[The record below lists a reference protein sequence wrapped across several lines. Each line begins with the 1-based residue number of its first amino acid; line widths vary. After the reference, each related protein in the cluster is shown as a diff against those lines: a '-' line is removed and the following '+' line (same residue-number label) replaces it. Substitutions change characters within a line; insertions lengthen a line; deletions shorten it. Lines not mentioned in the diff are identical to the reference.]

1 MSQPR
6 PRYVVDRAAYS
17 LTLFDDEFEKKD
29 RTYPVGEKLRN
40 AFRCS
45 SAKIKAVV
53 FGLLPV
59 LSWLP
64 KYKIKD
70 YIVPDLLGGLSG
82 GSIQVPQ
89 GMAFALLANLPAV
102 NGLYS
107 SFFPLLTYFFLGGV
121 HQMVPGTFAV
131 ISILVGNICLQLAP
145 ESKFQV
151 FNNATNESYVDTAAM
166 EAERLHVSATLACLT
181 AVIQMGLGFVQFG
194 FVAIYL
200 SESFIRGFMT
210 AAGLQILI
218 SVLKYIFGLTVPSYT
233 GPGSIVFT
241 FIDIC
246 KNLPHTNIASL
257 IFALISGA
265 FLVLVKELN
274 ARHMHK
280 IRFPIPAEMI
290 VVRPCPE
297 LGCWG
302 VRLARGVPTSPHPI
316 PCTGQEW
323 KDMIGTAF
331 SLAIVGYVINLAMG
345 RTLANK
351 HGYNVDS
358 NQEMIALGC
367 SNFFG
372 SFFKIHVICCAL
384 SVTLAVDGAGG
395 KSQVAS
401 LCVSLVVMIT
411 MLVLG
416 TYLYPLPKSVLGAL
430 IAVNLKNSLKQL
442 TDPYYLW
449 RKSKLDCCIWVV
461 SFLSSFFLSLPYGV
475 AVGVAFSVL
484 VVIFQTQHFYKL
496 SSVSLSQAQD
506 IQGIKI
512 VTYCSP
518 LYFAN
523 SEIFRRKVIAKTGM
537 DPQKVLLAKQKYLK
551 KQKKRRMRP
560 TQQRKSLF
568 MKTKTVS
575 LQELQQDFENGP
587 PTDPNN
593 NQTPANGASVSYITF
608 SPDSSSAAQSEPPA
622 SAEAPDEPSDTLAS
636 VPPFVTFHT
645 LILDMSGVSFVDL
658 MGIKALA
665 KLSSTYGKIGVKV
678 FLVNIHAQVYNDIS
692 HGGVFED
699 GSLECNHVFPSIHD
713 AVLFAQANARDV
725 TPRRNFQ
732 GAPGDPELSLYDSEE
747 DIPGYWD
754 LEQEMFG
761 SMFHTETLTALEPL
775 SSRGCYPYR
784 SESLGSPVFTR
795 QALATAGKPP
805 DRSTPPTSAQSL
817 AAEGHLDFQL
827 LQVSQKQK
835 EKYNCA
841 GLLCKLQKVS
851 QGPHGSVSD
860 GVRRSR

>member
-29 RTYPVGEKLRN
+29 RTYPLGEKLRN

-45 SAKIKAVV
+45 SAKIKTAV
-53 FGLLPV
+53 FGLFPV

-70 YIVPDLLGGLSG
+70 YIVPDLLGGISG

-89 GMAFALLANLPAV
+89 
-102 NGLYS
+102 
-107 SFFPLLTYFFLGGV
+107 
-121 HQMVPGTFAV
+121 GTFAV

-145 ESKFQV
+145 ESKFRV
-151 FNNATNESYVDTAAM
+151 FNNATNESHVDTVAM

-218 SVLKYIFGLTVPSYT
+218 SVLKYIFGLTIPSYT

-257 IFALISGA
+257 LFALISSV

-274 ARHMHK
+274 ARFMHK
-280 IRFPIPAEMI
+280 IRFPIPTEMI
-290 VVRPCPE
+290 VVVVATAISG
-297 LGCWG
+297 GCKMPKKYHMQIVG
-302 VRLARGVPTSPHPI
+302 EIQRGFPTPVLPVVS
-316 PCTGQEW
+316 QW

-331 SLAIVGYVINLAMG
+331 SLAIVGYVINLAVG
-345 RTLANK
+345 RTLASK
-351 HGYNVDS
+351 HGYDVDS

-395 KSQVAS
+395 KSQMSS

-411 MLVLG
+411 MLALG
-416 TYLYPLPKSVLGAL
+416 SYLYPLPKAVLGAL

-442 TDPYYLW
+442 ADPYYLW
-449 RKSKLDCCIWVV
+449 RKSKLDCCVWVV
-461 SFLSSFFLSLPYGV
+461 SFLSAFFLSLPYGV
-475 AVGVAFSVL
+475 AVGVGFSTL
-484 VVIFQTQHFYKL
+484 VVIFQTQFRNGYTL
-496 SSVSLSQAQD
+496 AQVMD
-506 IQGIKI
+506 TDIYVNPKTYNRAQEIQGIKI
-512 VTYCSP
+512 ITYCSP

-523 SEIFRRKVIAKTGM
+523 SEIFRQKVTAKTGV

-551 KQKKRRMRP
+551 RQEKGRRLP
-560 TQQRKSLF
+560 IQQRKSLF
-568 MKTKTVS
+568 MKNKTVS
-575 LQELQQDFENGP
+575 LQELQQDFENGS

-608 SPDSSSAAQSEPPA
+608 SPDSSTAASCEPPA
-622 SAEAPDEPSDTLAS
+622 SAEPSDILAS

-645 LILDMSGVSFVDL
+645 LIFDMSGVSFVDL

-665 KLSSTYGKIGVKV
+665 KLSSTYGRIGVKV
-678 FLVNIHAQVYNDIS
+678 FLVNIHAQVYNDIN
-692 HGGVFED
+692 HGGIFED
-699 GSLECNHVFPSIHD
+699 GCLERNHVFPSIHD
-713 AVLFAQANARDV
+713 AVLFAQAKAREV
-725 TPRRNFQ
+725 APARNFQ
-732 GAPGDPELSLYDSEE
+732 GAPVDPELSSYDSEE
-747 DIPGYWD
+747 DSPSCWD

-761 SMFHTETLTALEPL
+761 SMFHTETLTAL
-775 SSRGCYPYR
+775 
-784 SESLGSPVFTR
+784 
-795 QALATAGKPP
+795 
-805 DRSTPPTSAQSL
+805 
-817 AAEGHLDFQL
+817 
-827 LQVSQKQK
+827 
-835 EKYNCA
+835 
-841 GLLCKLQKVS
+841 
-851 QGPHGSVSD
+851 
-860 GVRRSR
+860 

>member
-1 MSQPR
+1 MNQPR

-17 LTLFDDEFEKKD
+17 LTLLDDEFEKKD

-45 SAKIKAVV
+45 SSKVKAVV
-53 FGLLPV
+53 LGLLPV

-70 YIVPDLLGGLSG
+70 YIIPDLLGGLSG
-82 GSIQVPQ
+82 GCIQVPQ

-145 ESKFQV
+145 ESKFRV
-151 FNNATNESYVDTAAM
+151 FDNATNKSYVDTAAM

-181 AVIQMGLGFVQFG
+181 AIIQMGLGFMQFG

-257 IFALISGA
+257 VFALVSGV
-265 FLVLVKELN
+265 FLMLVKELN
-274 ARHMHK
+274 ARYMHK
-280 IRFPIPAEMI
+280 IRFPIPTEMI
-290 VVRPCPE
+290 VVVVATAISGSYKMPKKYHMQIVGE
-297 LGCWG
+297 IQHGF
-302 VRLARGVPTSPHPI
+302 PTPVSPVVS
-316 PCTGQEW
+316 QW
-323 KDMIGTAF
+323 KDMMGTAF

-345 RTLANK
+345 RTLASK
-351 HGYNVDS
+351 HGYDVDS

-416 TYLYPLPKSVLGAL
+416 SYLYPLPKAVLGAL

-442 TDPYYLW
+442 ADPYFLW
-449 RKSKLDCCIWVV
+449 KKNKLDCCVWVV

-484 VVIFQTQHFYKL
+484 VVVFQTQFRNGSAL
-496 SSVSLSQAQD
+496 AQVMDTD
-506 IQGIKI
+506 IYVNPKTYSRIQEIEGVKI
-512 VTYCSP
+512 ITYCSP

-523 SEIFRRKVIAKTGM
+523 SEIFRQKIIAKTGM
-537 DPQKVLLAKQKYLK
+537 DPQKVLLAKQKYLR
-551 KQKKRRMRP
+551 KQEKRRTMP

-575 LQELQQDFENGP
+575 LQELQQDFENAP

-593 NQTPANGASVSYITF
+593 NQTPTIGTTISYITF
-608 SPDSSSAAQSEPPA
+608 SPDDASAAAPCELPASSQPPSEPN
-622 SAEAPDEPSDTLAS
+622 DTLAS

-665 KLSSTYGKIGVKV
+665 KLSSTYRKIGVKV

-692 HGGVFED
+692 YGGIFED
-699 GSLECNHVFPSIHD
+699 GCVERNHVFPTIHD
-713 AVLFAQANARDV
+713 AVLFAQANTRDV
-725 TPRRNFQ
+725 APANSFQ
-732 GAPGDPELSLYDSEE
+732 GAPGNTELSLYDSEE
-747 DIPGYWD
+747 DSPSYWD
-754 LEQEMFG
+754 LEHEMFG
-761 SMFHTETLTALEPL
+761 SMFQAETLTAL
-775 SSRGCYPYR
+775 
-784 SESLGSPVFTR
+784 
-795 QALATAGKPP
+795 
-805 DRSTPPTSAQSL
+805 
-817 AAEGHLDFQL
+817 
-827 LQVSQKQK
+827 
-835 EKYNCA
+835 
-841 GLLCKLQKVS
+841 
-851 QGPHGSVSD
+851 
-860 GVRRSR
+860 

>member
-17 LTLFDDEFEKKD
+17 LSLFDDEFEKKD

-40 AFRCS
+40 TFRCS
-45 SAKIKAVV
+45 STKFKAIVL
-53 FGLLPV
+53 GLLPV

-70 YIVPDLLGGLSG
+70 YIIPDLLGGLSG
-82 GSIQVPQ
+82 GCIQVPQ

-107 SFFPLLTYFFLGGV
+107 SFFPLLTYFFLGGI

-145 ESKFQV
+145 ESKFQI

-166 EAERLHVSATLACLT
+166 ETERLHVSATLACLT
-181 AVIQMGLGFVQFG
+181 AVIQMTLGFVQFG

-218 SVLKYIFGLTVPSYT
+218 SVLKYIFGLTIPSYT

-246 KNLPHTNIASL
+246 KNLSHTNIASL
-257 IFALISGA
+257 IFALVSGV

-274 ARHMHK
+274 ARYMHK
-280 IRFPIPAEMI
+280 IHFPIPTEMI
-290 VVRPCPE
+290 VVVVATAISGSCKMPKKYHMQIVGEIQP
-297 LGCWG
+297 GF
-302 VRLARGVPTSPHPI
+302 PTPVAPVVS
-316 PCTGQEW
+316 QW
-323 KDMIGTAF
+323 KDMLGTAF

-345 RTLANK
+345 RTLASK
-351 HGYNVDS
+351 HGYDVDS

-416 TYLYPLPKSVLGAL
+416 SYLYPLPKAVLGAL

-449 RKSKLDCCIWVV
+449 RKSKLDCCVWVV

-475 AVGVAFSVL
+475 AVGVAFSIL
-484 VVIFQTQHFYKL
+484 VVVFQTQFRNGSTL
-496 SSVSLSQAQD
+496 AQVMDMD
-506 IQGIKI
+506 IYVNPKIYNRVQEIEGVKI

-523 SEIFRRKVIAKTGM
+523 SEIFRQKVIAKTGI
-537 DPQKVLLAKQKYLK
+537 DPQKVLLAKQKYLQ
-551 KQKKRRMRP
+551 KQEKRTAMP

-575 LQELQQDFENGP
+575 LQELQQDFESAP
-587 PTDPNN
+587 STDPNN
-593 NQTPANGASVSYITF
+593 NRAPAADGTISYITF
-608 SPDSSSAAQSEPPA
+608 NPNASVAAPCELPTSAQSPRE
-622 SAEAPDEPSDTLAS
+622 SSDTLAS

-665 KLSSTYGKIGVKV
+665 KLSSTYGKIGVQI

-699 GSLECNHVFPSIHD
+699 GCVQRNHVFPTIHD
-713 AVLFAQANARDV
+713 AVLFAQANTREA
-725 TPRRNFQ
+725 PALNFQ
-732 GAPGDPELSLYDSEE
+732 GAPGNTEFLYDSEE
-747 DIPGYWD
+747 DHSTYWD

-761 SMFHTETLTALEPL
+761 TMFHTETLTAL
-775 SSRGCYPYR
+775 
-784 SESLGSPVFTR
+784 
-795 QALATAGKPP
+795 
-805 DRSTPPTSAQSL
+805 
-817 AAEGHLDFQL
+817 
-827 LQVSQKQK
+827 
-835 EKYNCA
+835 
-841 GLLCKLQKVS
+841 
-851 QGPHGSVSD
+851 
-860 GVRRSR
+860 

>member
-1 MSQPR
+1 M
-6 PRYVVDRAAYS
+6 
-17 LTLFDDEFEKKD
+17 
-29 RTYPVGEKLRN
+29 YP
-40 AFRCS
+40 
-45 SAKIKAVV
+45 
-53 FGLLPV
+53 
-59 LSWLP
+59 
-64 KYKIKD
+64 
-70 YIVPDLLGGLSG
+70 
-82 GSIQVPQ
+82 

-145 ESKFQV
+145 ESNFRV
-151 FNNATNESYVDTAAM
+151 FNNATNESYIDTAAM

-181 AVIQMGLGFVQFG
+181 AVIQIGLGIVQFG

-233 GPGSIVFT
+233 GPGSIVLT

-257 IFALISGA
+257 VFALISGI

-274 ARHMHK
+274 ARYMHK
-280 IRFPIPAEMI
+280 IRFPIPTEMI
-290 VVRPCPE
+290 VVVVATAISGSYKMPQKYHMQIVGE
-297 LGCWG
+297 IQ
-302 VRLARGVPTSPHPI
+302 RGFPTPVSPMVW
-316 PCTGQEW
+316 QW
-323 KDMIGTAF
+323 KDMVGTAF

-345 RTLANK
+345 RTLASR
-351 HGYNVDS
+351 HGYDVDS

-401 LCVSLVVMIT
+401 LCVSLVVMVT

-416 TYLYPLPKSVLGAL
+416 SYLYPLPKAVLGAL

-442 TDPYYLW
+442 ADPYYLW
-449 RKSKLDCCIWVV
+449 RKSKLDCCVWVV

-484 VVIFQTQHFYKL
+484 VVVFQTQFRNGYAL
-496 SSVSLSQAQD
+496 AQVMDTD
-506 IQGIKI
+506 IYVNPKTYSRAQEMEGIKI

-523 SEIFRRKVIAKTGM
+523 SEIFRQKVVAKTGM
-537 DPQKVLLAKQKYLK
+537 DPQKVLLAKQKCLR
-551 KQKKRRMRP
+551 KQEKRGAIPMQR
-560 TQQRKSLF
+560 RKSLF

-575 LQELQQDFENGP
+575 LQELQQDFESP
-587 PTDPNN
+587 SPTDPNN
-593 NQTPANGASVSYITF
+593 NQTPANGASISYITF
-608 SPDSSSAAQSEPPA
+608 SPDASSATPCEPPA
-622 SAEAPDEPSDTLAS
+622 SAESPREPSDTLAS
-636 VPPFVTFHT
+636 VPPFITFHT
-645 LILDMSGVSFVDL
+645 LILDLSGVSFVDL
-658 MGIKALA
+658 MGIKTLA
-665 KLSSTYGKIGVKV
+665 KLSSTYKKIGVQV
-678 FLVNIHAQVYNDIS
+678 FLANIHAQVYNDIS

-699 GSLECNHVFPSIHD
+699 GCVEHNHVFPSIHD
-713 AVLFAQANARDV
+713 AVLFAQANAREAA
-725 TPRRNFQ
+725 PGHSFQ
-732 GAPGDPELSLYDSEE
+732 GAPGDTELSYDSEE
-747 DIPGYWD
+747 DSPSYWD

-761 SMFHTETLTALEPL
+761 SMFHAETLTAL
-775 SSRGCYPYR
+775 
-784 SESLGSPVFTR
+784 
-795 QALATAGKPP
+795 
-805 DRSTPPTSAQSL
+805 
-817 AAEGHLDFQL
+817 
-827 LQVSQKQK
+827 
-835 EKYNCA
+835 
-841 GLLCKLQKVS
+841 
-851 QGPHGSVSD
+851 
-860 GVRRSR
+860 

>member
-29 RTYPVGEKLRN
+29 RTYPLGEKLRN

-45 SAKIKAVV
+45 AAKIKAAV

-107 SFFPLLTYFFLGGV
+107 SFFPLLTYFFLGGI

-145 ESKFQV
+145 ESKFWV
-151 FNNATNESYVDTAAM
+151 FNNATNKSYVDTAAM

-181 AVIQMGLGFVQFG
+181 AIIQMGLGFVQFG

-200 SESFIRGFMT
+200 SESFVRGFMT

-218 SVLKYIFGLTVPSYT
+218 SVLKYIFGLTIPSYT
-233 GPGSIVFT
+233 GPGAIVFT

-257 IFALISGA
+257 IFALISGV

-274 ARHMHK
+274 ARYMHK
-280 IRFPIPAEMI
+280 IRFPIPTEMI
-290 VVRPCPE
+290 VVVVATAISG
-297 LGCWG
+297 GCKMPKKYHMQIVG
-302 VRLARGVPTSPHPI
+302 QIQQGFPTPVSPVVS
-316 PCTGQEW
+316 QW
-323 KDMIGTAF
+323 KDMMGTAF
-331 SLAIVGYVINLAMG
+331 SLAIVGYVINLAVG
-345 RTLANK
+345 RTLASK
-351 HGYNVDS
+351 HGYDVDS

-416 TYLYPLPKSVLGAL
+416 SYLYPLPKSVLGAL

-442 TDPYYLW
+442 ADPYYLW
-449 RKSKLDCCIWVV
+449 KKNKLDCCVWMV

-475 AVGVAFSVL
+475 AVGVAFSAL
-484 VVIFQTQHFYKL
+484 VVVFQTQFRNGYAL
-496 SSVSLSQAQD
+496 AQVMDTD
-506 IQGIKI
+506 IYVNPKTYNRVQEVEGVKI

-523 SEIFRRKVIAKTGM
+523 SEIFRQKVIAKTGV
-537 DPQKVLLAKQKYLK
+537 DPQKVLLAKQKYLR
-551 KQKKRRMRP
+551 KQEKGRMMP

-575 LQELQQDFENGP
+575 LQELQQDFENTT

-593 NQTPANGASVSYITF
+593 NQTSANGASVSYITF
-608 SPDSSSAAQSEPPA
+608 SPDSSPAAPCEPSA
-622 SAEAPDEPSDTLAS
+622 SAETPSEPSDMLAS

-645 LILDMSGVSFVDL
+645 IILDMSGVSFVDL
-658 MGIKALA
+658 MGIKALG

-699 GSLECNHVFPSIHD
+699 GCLERSHVFPSIHD
-713 AVLFAQANARDV
+713 AVLFAQATAREVAPGRD
-725 TPRRNFQ
+725 FQ
-732 GAPGDPELSLYDSEE
+732 GASVDPELSLYDSEE
-747 DIPGYWD
+747 DSPSYWD

-761 SMFHTETLTALEPL
+761 SMFHAETLTAL
-775 SSRGCYPYR
+775 
-784 SESLGSPVFTR
+784 
-795 QALATAGKPP
+795 
-805 DRSTPPTSAQSL
+805 
-817 AAEGHLDFQL
+817 
-827 LQVSQKQK
+827 
-835 EKYNCA
+835 
-841 GLLCKLQKVS
+841 
-851 QGPHGSVSD
+851 
-860 GVRRSR
+860 

>member
-1 MSQPR
+1 MELTGARVKSSTKPTRAQAEEKASARAEKPAPGAQKRGKNCGGSSPTRGFYLAWPPKAEGSVNLELVNAPDMSQPR

-29 RTYPVGEKLRN
+29 RTYPLGEKLRN

-45 SAKIKAVV
+45 PAKIKTTL
-53 FGLLPV
+53 FGLFPV

-70 YIVPDLLGGLSG
+70 YLVPDLLGGLSG

-107 SFFPLLTYFFLGGV
+107 SFFPLLTYFFLGGIR
-121 HQMVPGTFAV
+121 QMVPGTFAV
-131 ISILVGNICLQLAP
+131 ISMLVGNICLQLAP
-145 ESKFQV
+145 ESKFRV
-151 FNNATNESYVDTAAM
+151 FNYTTNESYVDTAAM

-181 AVIQMGLGFVQFG
+181 AIIQMGLGFVQFG

-218 SVLKYIFGLTVPSYT
+218 SVLKYIFGLTIPPYT
-233 GPGSIVFT
+233 GPGAIVLT

-246 KNLPHTNIASL
+246 KNLPHTNVASL
-257 IFALISGA
+257 IFALISGV

-274 ARHMHK
+274 ARYRHK
-280 IRFPIPAEMI
+280 IHFPIPTELI
-290 VVRPCPE
+290 VVVVATAISG
-297 LGCWG
+297 GCKMPSKYQMQIVG
-302 VRLARGVPTSPHPI
+302 EIQQGFPTPVSPAVS
-316 PCTGQEW
+316 QW

-331 SLAIVGYVINLAMG
+331 SVAIVGYVINLAVG
-345 RTLANK
+345 RTLASR
-351 HGYNVDS
+351 HGYDVDS

-395 KSQVAS
+395 KSQISS

-416 TYLYPLPKSVLGAL
+416 TYLYPLPK
-430 IAVNLKNSLKQL
+430 
-442 TDPYYLW
+442 
-449 RKSKLDCCIWVV
+449 CIWVV
-461 SFLSSFFLSLPYGV
+461 SFLSAFFLSLPYGV

-484 VVIFQTQHFYKL
+484 VVVFQTQFRNGYAL
-496 SSVSLSQAQD
+496 AQITDTD
-506 IQGIKI
+506 IYVNPKTYIKAQEVQGVKI

-523 SEIFRRKVIAKTGM
+523 SEIFRQKVIAKTGV
-537 DPQKVLLAKQKYLK
+537 DPQKVLLAKQKYLR
-551 KQKKRRMRP
+551 KQEKGKIMP
-560 TQQRKSLF
+560 KQQRKSLF

-575 LQELQQDFENGP
+575 LQELQQDFENP
-587 PTDPNN
+587 SPTDPNN

-608 SPDSSSAAQSEPPA
+608 SPDSATAASCEPPA
-622 SAEAPDEPSDTLAS
+622 PAETPTEPSDMLAS

-665 KLSSTYGKIGVKV
+665 KLSATFGKIGVKV
-678 FLVNIHAQVYNDIS
+678 FLVNVHAQVYNDIS

-699 GSLECNHVFPSIHD
+699 GCLERNHVFPSIHD
-713 AVLFAQANARDV
+713 AVLFAQAKTSNVAPGHD
-725 TPRRNFQ
+725 FQ
-732 GAPGDPELSLYDSEE
+732 GPPVDPELSLYDSK
-747 DIPGYWD
+747 DDVPSYWD

-761 SMFHTETLTALEPL
+761 SMFHAETLTAL
-775 SSRGCYPYR
+775 
-784 SESLGSPVFTR
+784 
-795 QALATAGKPP
+795 
-805 DRSTPPTSAQSL
+805 
-817 AAEGHLDFQL
+817 
-827 LQVSQKQK
+827 
-835 EKYNCA
+835 
-841 GLLCKLQKVS
+841 
-851 QGPHGSVSD
+851 
-860 GVRRSR
+860 

>member
-17 LTLFDDEFEKKD
+17 LTLFDEEFEKKD
-29 RTYPVGEKLRN
+29 RTYPVGAKLRH

-45 SAKIKAVV
+45 STKIKTVV

-64 KYKIKD
+64 KYKIKE
-70 YIVPDLLGGLSG
+70 YLLPDLLGGLSG
-82 GSIQVPQ
+82 GCIQVPQ

-107 SFFPLLTYFFLGGV
+107 SFFPLLTYFFLGSI

-151 FNNATNESYVDTAAM
+151 FNNATNKSYVDTAAM
-166 EAERLHVSATLACLT
+166 ETERLHVSATLACLT
-181 AVIQMGLGFVQFG
+181 AIIQMGLGFMQFG

-200 SESFIRGFMT
+200 SESFVRGFMT

-218 SVLKYIFGLTVPSYT
+218 SVLKYIFGLTVPSYS
-233 GPGSIVFT
+233 GPGSIVLT

-257 IFALISGA
+257 VFALISG
-265 FLVLVKELN
+265 LVLVVVKELN
-274 ARHMHK
+274 ARYMNK
-280 IRFPIPAEMI
+280 IRFPIPTEVI
-290 VVRPCPE
+290 VVVVATAISGSCKMPQKYHMQIV
-297 LGCWG
+297 GQIQ
-302 VRLARGVPTSPHPI
+302 RGFPTPVSPVVS
-316 PCTGQEW
+316 QW

-345 RTLANK
+345 RTLAGK

-384 SVTLAVDGAGG
+384 SVTLAVDAAGG
-395 KSQVAS
+395 RSQVAS

-416 TYLYPLPKSVLGAL
+416 TYLYPLPKAVLGAL

-442 TDPYYLW
+442 ADPYYLW
-449 RKSKLDCCIWVV
+449 RKSKLDCCVWVV

-475 AVGVAFSVL
+475 AVGVAFSIL
-484 VVIFQTQHFYKL
+484 VVVFQTQFRNGYALARVMDTDIYVNPKTY
-496 SSVSLSQAQD
+496 SRVQD
-506 IQGIKI
+506 TEGIKI

-523 SEIFRRKVIAKTGM
+523 SEIFRQKVIAKTGM
-537 DPQKVLLAKQKYLK
+537 DPQKVLLAKQKHLR
-551 KQKKRRMRP
+551 KQEKRMMP

-575 LQELQQDFENGP
+575 LQELQQDFENTT

-593 NQTPANGASVSYITF
+593 NQTLANGAGISYITF
-608 SPDSSSAAQSEPPA
+608 SPDTSAAPCEPPR
-622 SAEAPDEPSDTLAS
+622 EPTDTLAS

-645 LILDMSGVSFVDL
+645 LVLDMSGVSFVDL

-699 GSLECNHVFPSIHD
+699 GCVQRDHIFPSIHD
-713 AVLFAQANARDV
+713 AVLFAQENAREAV
-725 TPRRNFQ
+725 PGQ
-732 GAPGDPELSLYDSEE
+732 SSQEAPGDTELSLCDSEE
-747 DIPGYWD
+747 HSPGYWD

-761 SMFHTETLTALEPL
+761 SMFHTETLTAL
-775 SSRGCYPYR
+775 
-784 SESLGSPVFTR
+784 
-795 QALATAGKPP
+795 
-805 DRSTPPTSAQSL
+805 
-817 AAEGHLDFQL
+817 
-827 LQVSQKQK
+827 
-835 EKYNCA
+835 
-841 GLLCKLQKVS
+841 
-851 QGPHGSVSD
+851 
-860 GVRRSR
+860 

>member
-17 LTLFDDEFEKKD
+17 LTLFDDEFEKKA
-29 RTYPVGEKLRN
+29 RTHSLGEKLRN
-40 AFRCS
+40 AFRFP
-45 SAKIKAVV
+45 SAKIKTMV
-53 FGLLPV
+53 FGALPV

-64 KYKIKD
+64 KYKVKD
-70 YIVPDLLGGLSG
+70 YIIPDLLGGLSG

-107 SFFPLLTYFFLGGV
+107 SFFPLLTYFFLGGI

-131 ISILVGNICLQLAP
+131 VSILVGNICLQLAP
-145 ESKFQV
+145 ESKFRV
-151 FNNATNESYVDTAAM
+151 TNNATNESYVDTAAM

-181 AVIQMGLGFVQFG
+181 AIIQMGLGFVQFG

-233 GPGSIVFT
+233 GPGSIIFRKRKGISIPIAARAPDVPLGRGWRKMT

-257 IFALISGA
+257 IFALISGV

-274 ARHMHK
+274 ARYMHK
-280 IRFPIPAEMI
+280 IRFPIPTEMI
-290 VVRPCPE
+290 VVVVATAISG
-297 LGCWG
+297 GCKMPKKYHMQIVG
-302 VRLARGVPTSPHPI
+302 EIQHGFPTPVLPVVS
-316 PCTGQEW
+316 QW
-323 KDMIGTAF
+323 KDMVGTAF

-345 RTLANK
+345 RTLASK
-351 HGYNVDS
+351 HGYDVDS

-416 TYLYPLPKSVLGAL
+416 SYLYPLPKSVLGAL

-442 TDPYYLW
+442 ADPYYLW
-449 RKSKLDCCIWVV
+449 RKSKLDCCVWVV

-475 AVGVAFSVL
+475 AVGVAFSIL
-484 VVIFQTQHFYKL
+484 VVVFQTQFRNGYAL
-496 SSVSLSQAQD
+496 AQVMD
-506 IQGIKI
+506 TDMYVNPKTYNRVQEIQGIKI

-523 SEIFRRKVIAKTGM
+523 SEIFRQKVIAKTGV

-551 KQKKRRMRP
+551 KQEKGRLMP
-560 TQQRKSLF
+560 THQRKSVF
-568 MKTKTVS
+568 MKAKTVS
-575 LQELQQDFENGP
+575 LQELQQDFENP
-587 PTDPNN
+587 SPTDPNN
-593 NQTPANGASVSYITF
+593 NQTSAHGASVSYITF
-608 SPDSSSAAQSEPPA
+608 SPDSPPAAHREPPA
-622 SAEAPDEPSDTLAS
+622 SAEAPREPTDTLAS
-636 VPPFVTFHT
+636 VPPFITFHT

-658 MGIKALA
+658 MGVKALA
-665 KLSSTYGKIGVKV
+665 K
-678 FLVNIHAQVYNDIS
+678 
-692 HGGVFED
+692 
-699 GSLECNHVFPSIHD
+699 
-713 AVLFAQANARDV
+713 
-725 TPRRNFQ
+725 PR
-732 GAPGDPELSLYDSEE
+732 YT
-747 DIPGYWD
+747 
-754 LEQEMFG
+754 M
-761 SMFHTETLTALEPL
+761 T
-775 SSRGCYPYR
+775 
-784 SESLGSPVFTR
+784 
-795 QALATAGKPP
+795 LATEV
-805 DRSTPPTSAQSL
+805 SL
-817 AAEGHLDFQL
+817 
-827 LQVSQKQK
+827 KM
-835 EKYNCA
+835 
-841 GLLCKLQKVS
+841 
-851 QGPHGSVSD
+851 
-860 GVRRSR
+860 GV

>member
-17 LTLFDDEFEKKD
+17 LTLFDDEFEKKE
-29 RTYPVGEKLRN
+29 RTYPLGEKLRN

-45 SAKIKAVV
+45 SAKIKAAV

-64 KYKIKD
+64 KYKIKN
-70 YIVPDLLGGLSG
+70 YIIPDLLGGLSG

-107 SFFPLLTYFFLGGV
+107 SFFPLLTYFFLGGI

-145 ESKFQV
+145 ESKFSI

-181 AVIQMGLGFVQFG
+181 AIIQMGLGFMQFG

-218 SVLKYIFGLTVPSYT
+218 SVLKYIFGLTIPSYA

-246 KNLPHTNIASL
+246 KNLPQTNIASL
-257 IFALISGA
+257 IFAIISGIL
-265 FLVLVKELN
+265 LVLVKELN
-274 ARHMHK
+274 ARYMHK
-280 IRFPIPAEMI
+280 IRFPIPTEMI
-290 VVRPCPE
+290 VVVVATAISG
-297 LGCWG
+297 GCKMPQKYHMQIVG
-302 VRLARGVPTSPHPI
+302 EIQHGFPTPVSPVVS
-316 PCTGQEW
+316 QW
-323 KDMIGTAF
+323 KDMMGTAF
-331 SLAIVGYVINLAMG
+331 SLAIVGYVINLAVG
-345 RTLANK
+345 RTLASK
-351 HGYNVDS
+351 HGYDVDS

-416 TYLYPLPKSVLGAL
+416 SYLYPLPKSVLGAL

-442 TDPYYLW
+442 ADPYYLW
-449 RKSKLDCCIWVV
+449 KKSKLDCCVWVV

-475 AVGVAFSVL
+475 AVGVAFSAL
-484 VVIFQTQHFYKL
+484 VVVFQTQFRNGYAL
-496 SSVSLSQAQD
+496 AQVMDTD
-506 IQGIKI
+506 IYVNPKTYNMVREIEGVKI

-523 SEIFRRKVIAKTGM
+523 SEIFRQKIIAKTGV
-537 DPQKVLLAKQKYLK
+537 DPQKVLLAKQKYLR
-551 KQKKRRMRP
+551 KQEKGKLP

-575 LQELQQDFENGP
+575 LQELQQDFENAS

-608 SPDSSSAAQSEPPA
+608 SPDSSPAAHCEAPA
-622 SAEAPDEPSDTLAS
+622 SAETPSEPSEMLAS

-645 LILDMSGVSFVDL
+645 IILDMSGVSFVDL
-658 MGIKALA
+658 MGIKALG
-665 KLSSTYGKIGVKV
+665 KLSSTYGKIGVNV

-692 HGGVFED
+692 HGGVFEE
-699 GSLECNHVFPSIHD
+699 GCLERNHVFPSIHD
-713 AVLFAQANARDV
+713 AVLFAQANAREVAPGRD
-725 TPRRNFQ
+725 FQ
-732 GAPGDPELSLYDSEE
+732 GAPSDPELSLYDLEE
-747 DIPGYWD
+747 DSPSYWD

-761 SMFHTETLTALEPL
+761 SMFHAETLTAL
-775 SSRGCYPYR
+775 
-784 SESLGSPVFTR
+784 
-795 QALATAGKPP
+795 
-805 DRSTPPTSAQSL
+805 
-817 AAEGHLDFQL
+817 
-827 LQVSQKQK
+827 
-835 EKYNCA
+835 
-841 GLLCKLQKVS
+841 
-851 QGPHGSVSD
+851 
-860 GVRRSR
+860 

>member
-29 RTYPVGEKLRN
+29 RTYPLGEKLRN

-45 SAKIKAVV
+45 SAKIKTTLS
-53 FGLLPV
+53 GLFPV

-70 YIVPDLLGGLSG
+70 YLVPDLLGGLSG

-107 SFFPLLTYFFLGGV
+107 SFFPLLTYFFLGGIR
-121 HQMVPGTFAV
+121 QMVPGTFAV
-131 ISILVGNICLQLAP
+131 ISMLVGNICLQLAP
-145 ESKFQV
+145 ESKFRV
-151 FNNATNESYVDTAAM
+151 FNYTTNESYVDTAAM

-181 AVIQMGLGFVQFG
+181 AIIQMGLGFVQFG

-218 SVLKYIFGLTVPSYT
+218 SVLKYIFGLTIPPYT
-233 GPGSIVFT
+233 GPGAIVLT

-246 KNLPHTNIASL
+246 KNLPHTNVASL
-257 IFALISGA
+257 IFALISGV

-274 ARHMHK
+274 ARYRHK
-280 IRFPIPAEMI
+280 IHFPIPTELI
-290 VVRPCPE
+290 VVVVATAISG
-297 LGCWG
+297 GCKMPSKYQMQIVG
-302 VRLARGVPTSPHPI
+302 EIQQGFPTPVSPAVS
-316 PCTGQEW
+316 QW

-331 SLAIVGYVINLAMG
+331 SVAIVGYVINLAVG
-345 RTLANK
+345 RTLASR
-351 HGYNVDS
+351 HGYDVDS

-395 KSQVAS
+395 KSQISS

-416 TYLYPLPKSVLGAL
+416 TYLYPLPKAAGSGICRMGRRKGTPRVTGSNVLLPQSVLGAL

-442 TDPYYLW
+442 ADPYYLW

-461 SFLSSFFLSLPYGV
+461 SFLSAFFLSLPYGV

-484 VVIFQTQHFYKL
+484 VVVFQTQFRNGYAL
-496 SSVSLSQAQD
+496 AQITDTD
-506 IQGIKI
+506 IYVNPKTYIKAQEVQGVKI

-523 SEIFRRKVIAKTGM
+523 SEIFRQKVIAKTGV
-537 DPQKVLLAKQKYLK
+537 DPQKVLLAKQKCLR
-551 KQKKRRMRP
+551 KQEEGKIMPK
-560 TQQRKSLF
+560 QQRKSLF

-575 LQELQQDFENGP
+575 LQELQQDFENP
-587 PTDPNN
+587 SPTDPNN

-608 SPDSSSAAQSEPPA
+608 SPDSATAASCEPPA
-622 SAEAPDEPSDTLAS
+622 PAEIPSEPSDMLAS

-665 KLSSTYGKIGVKV
+665 KLSATFGKIGVKV

-699 GSLECNHVFPSIHD
+699 GCLERNHVFPSIHD
-713 AVLFAQANARDV
+713 AVLFAQAKTSKVAPGHD
-725 TPRRNFQ
+725 FQ
-732 GAPGDPELSLYDSEE
+732 GPPVDPELSLYDSK
-747 DIPGYWD
+747 DDVPSYWD

-761 SMFHTETLTALEPL
+761 SMFHAETLTAL
-775 SSRGCYPYR
+775 
-784 SESLGSPVFTR
+784 
-795 QALATAGKPP
+795 
-805 DRSTPPTSAQSL
+805 
-817 AAEGHLDFQL
+817 
-827 LQVSQKQK
+827 
-835 EKYNCA
+835 
-841 GLLCKLQKVS
+841 
-851 QGPHGSVSD
+851 
-860 GVRRSR
+860 

>member
-6 PRYVVDRAAYS
+6 PRYVVDRPAYS
-17 LTLFDDEFEKKD
+17 LTLFDEEFEKKE
-29 RTYPVGEKLRN
+29 RTYPVGAKLRN

-45 SAKIKAVV
+45 SAKIKNVV

-70 YIVPDLLGGLSG
+70 YIIPDLLGGLSG

-145 ESKFQV
+145 ESKFRV
-151 FNNATNESYVDTAAM
+151 FNATTNESYVDTVAM

-181 AVIQMGLGFVQFG
+181 AIIQMGLGFVQFG

-218 SVLKYIFGLTVPSYT
+218 SVLKYVFGLTIPSYT
-233 GPGSIVFT
+233 GPGAIVLT

-257 IFALISGA
+257 IFALISGV

-274 ARHMHK
+274 ARYMHK
-280 IRFPIPAEMI
+280 IRFPIPTEMI
-290 VVRPCPE
+290 VVVVATAISG
-297 LGCWG
+297 GCKMPKKYHMQIVG
-302 VRLARGVPTSPHPI
+302 EIQRGFPTPVSPVVS
-316 PCTGQEW
+316 QW

-331 SLAIVGYVINLAMG
+331 SLAIVGYVINLAVG
-345 RTLANK
+345 RTLASK
-351 HGYNVDS
+351 HGYDVDS

-416 TYLYPLPKSVLGAL
+416 SYLYPLPKSVLGAL

-442 TDPYYLW
+442 ADPYYLW
-449 RKSKLDCCIWVV
+449 RKSKLDCCVWVV
-461 SFLSSFFLSLPYGV
+461 SFLASFFLSLPYGV

-484 VVIFQTQHFYKL
+484 VVIFQTQFRNGGAL
-496 SSVSLSQAQD
+496 AQVMD
-506 IQGIKI
+506 TDLYVNPKTYNRVQEISGVKI
-512 VTYCSP
+512 ITYCSP

-523 SEIFRRKVIAKTGM
+523 SEIFRQKVIAKAGV

-551 KQKKRRMRP
+551 KQEARRKMP

-568 MKTKTVS
+568 MKRKTVS
-575 LQELQQDFENGP
+575 LQELQQDFENP
-587 PTDPNN
+587 APTDPNN
-593 NQTPANGASVSYITF
+593 NQTPANGATVSYITL
-608 SPDSSSAAQSEPPA
+608 SPDTSSAAHCELP
-622 SAEAPDEPSDTLAS
+622 AEAEATNELSDTLAS

-645 LILDMSGVSFVDL
+645 LILNMSGVSFVDL

-665 KLSSTYGKIGVKV
+665 KLSSTFGKIGVKV

-692 HGGVFED
+692 HGGIFED
-699 GSLECNHVFPSIHD
+699 GALERSHIFPSIHD
-713 AVLFAQANARDV
+713 AVLFAQANARDMAS
-725 TPRRNFQ
+725 
-732 GAPGDPELSLYDSEE
+732 GSSLQRVRSLHL
-747 DIPGYWD
+747 GN
-754 LEQEMFG
+754 
-761 SMFHTETLTALEPL
+761 
-775 SSRGCYPYR
+775 SRLP
-784 SESLGSPVFTR
+784 
-795 QALATAGKPP
+795 Q
-805 DRSTPPTSAQSL
+805 
-817 AAEGHLDFQL
+817 H
-827 LQVSQKQK
+827 
-835 EKYNCA
+835 
-841 GLLCKLQKVS
+841 
-851 QGPHGSVSD
+851 
-860 GVRRSR
+860 